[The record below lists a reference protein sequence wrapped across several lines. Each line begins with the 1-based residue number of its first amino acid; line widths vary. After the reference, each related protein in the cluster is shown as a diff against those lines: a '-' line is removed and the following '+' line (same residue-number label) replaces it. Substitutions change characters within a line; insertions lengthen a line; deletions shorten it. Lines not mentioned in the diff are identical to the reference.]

1 LEILHHGF
9 KENTH
14 SIEPSSKPQFWFGAK
29 RENDIKQYESGKIK
43 YPEGRTI
50 TSSMNE
56 FRFLH
61 DNNLITIT
69 TYIDNNTLYTLY
81 SLDDTHLISYPNPQ
95 KEASF
100 NTDLFNTSAEK
111 PEYYLT
117 SARGKLIQTAYFVSD
132 SLNPLQTNQA
142 R

>member
-1 LEILHHGF
+1 M
-9 KENTH
+9 
-14 SIEPSSKPQFWFGAK
+14 
-29 RENDIKQYESGKIK
+29 ENDIKQYESGKIK
-43 YPEGRTI
+43 HPEGRTI

-81 SLDDTHLISYPNPQ
+81 SLDDTHLIFYPDSQ
-95 KEASF
+95 MEDSF
-100 NTDLFNTSAEK
+100 HTESFVTSVER
-111 PEYYLT
+111 PEHYLA
-117 SARGKLIQTAYFVSD
+117 SAREKMIRMVC
-132 SLNPLQTNQA
+132 SLNPIQTNQA